1 MTQHAA
7 TCDVEEQGSVCGA
20 PTQAFLC
27 SKHADEMLFWLYD
40 IGGLSLDERGDYLP
54 SLLDELDTTICR
66 DDKVGGAPI
75 GIVTRSGETGLA
87 LNMKA
92 SQAKDALKTCVKQW
106 TLMFADENQHL
117 ILNVATIEDAARW
130 LSGFPNLLASHPSAV
145 FMYTELQQCV
155 KAARRCIDRPAPRQ
169 YIGRCDRWDDVTGK
183 VCTRDL
189 FVLPKTKVATC
200 PACESVH
207 NVEARLDELFAKLR
221 NKVAPAAQVVE
232 ALAFLG
238 KRAHVKTL
246 RTWIAR
252 GEIPNRTRNGGEP
265 TVLVADVLDLLKG
278 RGSRGVSTCTEAA

>member
-1 MTQHAA
+1 MTHAA
-7 TCDVEEQGSVCGA
+7 TCDVEDRDGVCGA

-27 SKHADEMLFWLYD
+27 SKHSDEMLFWLYD

-54 SLLDELDTTICR
+54 SLLDELDITICR
-66 DDKVGGAPI
+66 DDKVGGAPV
-75 GIVTRSGETGLA
+75 GIVVRSGETGLA

-92 SQAKDALKTCVKQW
+92 SQAKDALKRCVRQW
-106 TLMFADENQHL
+106 TLMFAEENQHL
-117 ILNVATIEDAARW
+117 ILDVATIEDAARW

-145 FMYTELQQCV
+145 FMHTELGRCV
-155 KAARRCIDRPAPRQ
+155 RSARRCIDRPPPRQ
-169 YIGRCDRWDDVTGK
+169 YIGKCDRWDDVAGR

-189 FVLPKTKVATC
+189 FVPPKVSVATC
-200 PACESVH
+200 PDCESVH
-207 NVEARLDELFAKLR
+207 NVEARQDELFAKLR

-238 KRAHVKTL
+238 QRAHVKTL